1 MNPSK
6 ENDCHDTVGES
17 CLQLSFCFH
26 GCFETTYSLV
36 FSVPRNSCAGLQYA
50 DCCR

>member
-17 CLQLSFCFH
+17 CLQLSFFY
-26 GCFETTYSLV
+26 GCFQTAYCLV
-36 FSVPRNSCAGLQYA
+36 FFVPRNSCAGLQYA